1 MGEHLPSIVHL
12 NYTDISGGA
21 ARAAY
26 RLHRALLGQGAVSQ
40 MLVHRK
46 LSDDSTVQIHKAGY
60 NQVCSVARERL
71 GRRMSRL
78 QRSPN
83 PVLHSLNLFPT
94 GLARRLS
101 AFRGFVVN
109 LHWLGNET
117 ISIAEISRIDRPVIW
132 TLHDMW
138 AMCGA
143 EHYDDPLR
151 PGRFMRGYN
160 AHTRHPDHKGWDL
173 DRWVW
178 RRKRR
183 YLADKPL
190 IFVAPSRWMANCVRQ
205 SEFFGRHRVEVI
217 PHSLDCTHFRPV
229 DRRAARQLLG
239 IDPDRRV
246 IVFGALY
253 GTRDQRKGFHL
264 LETALHQLVD
274 AGWGETTDL
283 LVFGMSEPRNPPALG
298 MRVHFTGHLS
308 DDISLSVVYS
318 AGDVMVVPSLL
329 ESFGQTAAEAMA
341 CGTPVVAFSGTGLSD
356 VVDHKV
362 NGYLAEPYQA
372 EDLRAGITWVVSD
385 PDRHRGLSAAAQKKV
400 ERAFRPRAVAQRYLD
415 LYADAQ
421 ANKIE

>member
-1 MGEHLPSIVHL
+1 MTALPSVLHICH
-12 NYTDISGGA
+12 NDNSGGA
-21 ARAAY
+21 AMAAY
-26 RLHRALLGQGAVSQ
+26 NIHRALLAAGSTSR

-46 LSDDSTVQIHKAGY
+46 LTTDSTVQTVRSANRFILQAT
-60 NQVCSVARERL
+60 REHL
-71 GRRMSRL
+71 SRRIMRKQHSM
-78 QRSPN
+78 N
-83 PVLHSLNLFPT
+83 PVLHSLNLFPS
-94 GLARRLS
+94 GYLKHIRRFS
-101 AFRGFVVN
+101 GCVVN

-117 ISIAEISRIDRPVIW
+117 ISIAEISRIDKPVIW

-151 PGRFMRGYN
+151 PGRFMRGYYSN
-160 AHTRHPDHKGWDL
+160 TRHPDHKGWDI
-173 DRWVW
+173 DRWMW
-178 RRKRR
+178 ERKRR
-183 YLADKPL
+183 HLADKPL

-205 SEFFGRHRVEVI
+205 SQIFGRHRIEVI
-217 PHSLDCTHFRPV
+217 PYSLDRSRFRPI

-253 GTRDQRKGFHL
+253 GTRDRRKGFHL

-283 LVFGMSEPRNPPALG
+283 LVFGMSAPRDPPALG

-318 AGDVMVVPSLL
+318 AGDVMVVPSVIENLA
-329 ESFGQTAAEAMA
+329 QTALEAMA
-341 CGTPVVAFSGTGLSD
+341 CGTPVVAFDGTGTSD
-356 VVDHKV
+356 IVDHEV
-362 NGYLAEPYQA
+362 NGYLARPNYT
-372 EDLRAGITWVVSD
+372 EDLRDGIAWVVSD
-385 PDRHRGLSAAAQKKV
+385 ADRHRGLSVAARKKI
-400 ERAFRPRAVAQRYLD
+400 ERAFSPRVVAQRYLD